1 MITFEKFKE
10 LFDELETSEKVS
22 IFNSYCYEHGDA
34 DNALEAFDEEFFNT
48 YFDGVE
54 PIEICRATFFG
65 NIQSWNDDYIRFN
78 AYGNLESVSEFDAED
93 YVNDYIEDIYNC
105 PDVWEDY
112 IEDDEDED
120 ENEGDE

>member
-10 LFDELETSEKVS
+10 LFDELSTETKIS
-22 IFNSYCYEHGDA
+22 IFNNYCYEHGDA
-34 DNALEAFDEEFFNT
+34 DDALEAFDEEFFNT
-48 YFDGVE
+48 YFDGAE

-65 NIQSWNDDYIRFN
+65 NIQSWSDDYIHFN